1 VSDTDLAPG
10 DLLTSAPLCRS
21 YADVTELRSR
31 DPLAIRR
38 ALAARRRRAT
48 FLPDDGRLMLVA
60 ADHPARGALAAQG
73 RPTAMH
79 DRRDMLDRLQTA
91 LARPGVDGL
100 LATADVAEDLLLLGA
115 LEDKVV
121 VASMNRGGLAGASF
135 ELDDRMTGYD
145 VPGVIEARFDAAK
158 MLNRIDLD
166 DAGTVA
172 MLETAG
178 RAVTELA
185 RAGVVAMLEPFL
197 SRRVDGRVV
206 NDLSADAVI
215 KSVHITQGLGAS
227 SAFTWLK
234 LPVVAEME
242 RVMAATTLPTLLLG
256 GDPTGRPEEVFAS
269 WRNALSLPAVR
280 GLVVGRTL
288 LYPADDD
295 VESAVDTAVSLVHRG
310 AA

>member
-1 VSDTDLAPG
+1 VSDTDLSPG

-31 DPLAIRR
+31 DPLAIGR
-38 ALAARRRRAT
+38 ALAARRRRAA
-48 FLPDDGRLMLVA
+48 FLPADGRLMLVA

-145 VPGVIEARFDAAK
+145 VPGVVAARFDAAK

-215 KSVHITQGLGAS
+215 KSVHITQGLGAT

-256 GDPTGRPEEVFAS
+256 GDPTDRPEEVFAS
-269 WRNALSLPAVR
+269 WRRALSLPAVR

-295 VESAVDTAVSLVHRG
+295 VESAVDTAVTLVHRG

>member
-1 VSDTDLAPG
+1 VSDADLPPGGVLTAAPF
-10 DLLTSAPLCRS
+10 CRT
-21 YADVTELRSR
+21 YAEVTELRSR
-31 DPLAIRR
+31 DPWAIGR
-38 ALAARRRRAT
+38 ALAARRRRPT
-48 FLPDDGRLMLVA
+48 FLPTDGRLMLVA

-73 RPTAMH
+73 RPAAMH

-145 VPGVIEARFDAAK
+145 VAGVVQARFDAAK

-178 RAVTELA
+178 RTVTELA

-215 KSVHITQGLGAS
+215 RSVHITQGLGAT

-242 RVMAATTLPTLLLG
+242 RVMDATTLPTLLLG
-256 GDPTGRPEEVFAS
+256 GDPSGRPDETYAS
-269 WRNALSLPAVR
+269 WRSALSLPSVR

-288 LYPADDD
+288 LYPPDDD
-295 VESAVDTAVSLVHRG
+295 VEVAVDTAVSLVH
-310 AA
+310 